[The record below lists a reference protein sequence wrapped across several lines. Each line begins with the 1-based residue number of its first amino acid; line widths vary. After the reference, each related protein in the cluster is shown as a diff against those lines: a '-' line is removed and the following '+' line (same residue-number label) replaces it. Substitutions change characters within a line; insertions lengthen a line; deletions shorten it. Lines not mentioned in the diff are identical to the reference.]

1 MTAEVAKSSRRTKPR
16 DKVPSRGS
24 KPGERRG
31 GRAPGTP
38 NVVTKDLRESI
49 RDLLDN
55 AAPKMAGWLNAVAK
69 ENPGKALELALR
81 AAEYAVPKLS
91 RQDVNVGGH
100 PLEGLLE
107 AIEAGR
113 RRAEQC
119 IESNVDATPEVR
131 RILADA
137 LPPSMIV
144 VTGVPDAS
152 PSAAAEIVTRP
163 KSVPVDQHA
172 HWNTPVPPPLRL
184 PGQAPSAA
192 SAEPPRL
199 HTPHVTDADFD
210 PYPH

>member
-1 MTAEVAKSSRRTKPR
+1 MTSKVEMSRN
-16 DKVPSRGS
+16 
-24 KPGERRG
+24 PGRPKGRPKTG
-31 GRAPGTP
+31 GRQRGTP
-38 NVVTKDLRESI
+38 NKVTRTVREALTAFVEGNVDKMDELFERI
-49 RDLLDN
+49 AENDPARALDLLLKASEF
-55 AAPKMAGWLNAVAK
+55 AAA
-69 ENPGKALELALR
+69 
-81 AAEYAVPKLS
+81 KLS
-91 RQDVNVGGH
+91 RADVTTHSTLNMEV
-100 PLEGLLE
+100 LQAASER
-107 AIEAGR
+107 AAAG
-113 RRAEQC
+113 AK
-119 IESNVDATPEVR
+119 VDEIRDMLWA
-131 RILADA
+131 AA
-137 LPPSMIV
+137 PPTFV